1 MRWDREKL
9 PKLDLH
15 VYGENGTK
23 IMVYNIKRCP
33 KKRGLEK
40 NREKESLRTITT
52 KGKTPDS

>member
-1 MRWDREKL
+1 MRWDKEKL
-9 PKLDLH
+9 PKLALH

-23 IMVYNIKRCP
+23 IMVYNMKRCP

-40 NREKESLRTITT
+40 NREIESLRNITP